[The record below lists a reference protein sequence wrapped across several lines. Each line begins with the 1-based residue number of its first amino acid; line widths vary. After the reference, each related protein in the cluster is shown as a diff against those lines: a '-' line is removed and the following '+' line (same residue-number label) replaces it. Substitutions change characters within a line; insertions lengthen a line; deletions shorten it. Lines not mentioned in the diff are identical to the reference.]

1 MILNVDFPKK
11 IKEKMKLRKRY
22 YIRKKKKPCKVR

>member
-22 YIRKKKKPCKVR
+22 YIRKKKKHVR

>member
-22 YIRKKKKPCKVR
+22 YIRKKKQHVR

>member
-22 YIRKKKKPCKVR
+22 YIRKKKNM